1 MGLREFFTR
10 RLGRAGGAG
19 RDGHSEPRCDHY
31 SFAHVVL
38 RDAAFQNPAGCV
50 TTLASENSAE
60 FLNGLWHSV
69 GLLCEEHG
77 QAMTVDPNDILIHK
91 LPIGPYPCALIEMP
105 TPQFATEAFFI
116 ALVLSVDLL
125 NRSPQQPAKSLWYL
139 TLEYSKLADCD
150 IETVIGEWDSAGRH
164 EARGPG
170 PAPELDTFTARVRD
184 IVLDRRL
191 A

>member
-10 RLGRAGGAG
+10 RFARSAGSRGT
-19 RDGHSEPRCDHY
+19 EPRCDHY

-50 TTLASENSAE
+50 TSLASDNSAE

-77 QAMTVDPNDILIHK
+77 QAMTLDPNDILIHK
-91 LPIGPYPCALIEMP
+91 LPVGPYPCALLEMP
-105 TPQFATEAFFI
+105 TPEFATEAFFI
-116 ALVLSVDLL
+116 ALVLSVDLM
-125 NRSPQQPAKSLWYL
+125 NRSPQLPAKSLWYL
-139 TLEYSKLADCD
+139 TLEYSTLLDCD
-150 IETVIGEWDSAGRH
+150 IETVIGEWSSGGNY
-164 EARGPG
+164 EVLCSG
-170 PAPELDTFTARVRD
+170 PAPELETFTSCVRE

-191 A
+191 T